1 MAPLTNAT
9 PDIPDEVRQRRQQLA
24 ARSAAAT
31 YCHGIRSVSLS
42 GRCGDLVHLA
52 DALPSG
58 RPFALLESVRAYTA
72 LTDPSGA
79 RAVLRQAND
88 IFNKRPDLGDLPP
101 QVEELRAYL
110 ETMQAESRHPR
121 APSPSSGSQRPRSGM

>member
-1 MAPLTNAT
+1 
-9 PDIPDEVRQRRQQLA
+9 
-24 ARSAAAT
+24 
-31 YCHGIRSVSLS
+31 
-42 GRCGDLVHLA
+42 
-52 DALPSG
+52 
-58 RPFALLESVRAYTA
+58 
-72 LTDPSGA
+72 
-79 RAVLRQAND
+79 VLRQAND